1 MVLGRIMS
9 DASLRHGEKAALK
22 ECHETFLHK
31 LREKAT
37 IEPSRATFC
46 LRTEQTLERR
56 SSSAAAAVDEWN
68 VIFYSGMFFSPK
80 KQRSQANWSSFRRVS
95 FLSVFFGSAKVV
107 SDRVSPGGGT
117 SSFDLTR
124 LSLRDNTMAEARS
137 DRVERKYHTT
147 ITIKRRANPPRC
159 VTFKMKLIF
168 AAAAAAARLVP
179 RKAKLKFISRTA
191 PS

>member
-1 MVLGRIMS
+1 MMVLGRIMS

-80 KQRSQANWSSFRRVS
+80 KTAKPSKLVIISARFFPFRLLWQRES
-95 FLSVFFGSAKVV
+95 
-107 SDRVSPGGGT
+107 
-117 SSFDLTR
+117 R
-124 LSLRDNTMAEARS
+124 L
-137 DRVERKYHTT
+137 
-147 ITIKRRANPPRC
+147 
-159 VTFKMKLIF
+159 
-168 AAAAAAARLVP
+168 
-179 RKAKLKFISRTA
+179 
-191 PS
+191 